1 MECILVWLPLVYIL
15 CYAVWNRVHHRKQ
28 YTTVKAKV
36 IRLVNPARFS
46 QGDVGTNDEHKKLLG
61 NNQGLFDDKSL
72 EESIHINEDPD
83 ERLFR
88 RASRRNRYRSTNQN
102 INQQSPGADSRAAPG
117 RPGSMV
123 VSMWEEESAAEK
135 DLVKND
141 SGTGTGTGTRTGTS
155 TGGSS
160 TSGFNSNDS

>member
-1 MECILVWLPLVYIL
+1 MH
-15 CYAVWNRVHHRKQ
+15 RRKQ
-28 YTTVKAKV
+28 YNTVKSKV

-46 QGDVGTNDEHKKLLG
+46 QGDAGTNEEREQLLG
-61 NNQGLFDDKSL
+61 NNADILADRSL
-72 EESIHINEDPD
+72 DESIHITNEDPD

-88 RASRRNRYRSTNQN
+88 RASRRNRYQSTNQN
-102 INQQSPGADSRAAPG
+102 INQPPGADSRTAPG
-117 RPGSMV
+117 RPGSVSSMV

-135 DLVKND
+135 DLVKPD
-141 SGTGTGTGTRTGTS
+141 SGTGTGTGTGTS